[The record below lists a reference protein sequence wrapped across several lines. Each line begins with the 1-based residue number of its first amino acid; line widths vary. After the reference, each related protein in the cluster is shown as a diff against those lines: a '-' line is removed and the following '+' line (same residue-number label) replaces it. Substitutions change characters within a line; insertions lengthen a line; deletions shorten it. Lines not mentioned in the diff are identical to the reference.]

1 MTATC
6 LPFGIALAV
15 WMGAIVSAASAGL
28 TLLPQPGQNY
38 VETAAFN
45 SGHLQGITT
54 NGTNAIYWSFT
65 DKLVKTDTAGNTL
78 SVVDVI
84 DHHGDLTFVTTG
96 VGANKL
102 FVAVNDRVTSPP
114 GEFNVAN
121 PNNPARQWIYE
132 YDANLAFV
140 TRHSVPQALYGAGG
154 IAYHNGKFLVV
165 GGLPTTENRNYVYE
179 YDSAF
184 AHLTTY
190 ELLTG
195 YTDRGIQTA
204 EFAAGQWWFGTYE
217 REGGVRQ
224 LLKFNESLHS
234 YSQYAFEASLGIA
247 GIPDGYFLVGS
258 NRTLANGDVIGRVNL
273 AVADNALGL
282 KIVQIPIPEPNVS
295 VIAASGLLALLAL
308 MCLRQRVLMRQRV
321 REF

>member
-1 MTATC
+1 
-6 LPFGIALAV
+6 LA
-15 WMGAIVSAASAGL
+15 GAIGVLIGAIASVASAGL
-28 TLLPQPGQNY
+28 TLLPKPGQNY
-38 VETAAFN
+38 VETAPFN
-45 SGHLQGITT
+45 SGHLQGIAT

-65 DKLVKTDTAGNTL
+65 NKLVKTDTAGNTL

-96 VGANKL
+96 VGANRL
-102 FVAVNDRVTSPP
+102 YVAVNDRVTSPP

-132 YDANLAFV
+132 YDANLAYIA
-140 TRHSVPQALYGAGG
+140 RHAVPQVTYGAGG
-154 IAYHNGKFLVV
+154 IAYRNGKFLVV
-165 GGLPTTENRNYVYE
+165 GGLATNETKNYVYE

-184 AHLTTY
+184 SHLTTY

-224 LLKFNESLHS
+224 LLKFNDSLNS
-234 YSQYAFEASLGIA
+234 FSQYSFEASLGIA
-247 GIPDGYFLVGS
+247 GLPDEHFLIGT

-273 AVADNALGL
+273 AVADDTLGL
-282 KIVQIPIPEPNVS
+282 KIISITVPEPNVK
-295 VIAASGLLALLAL
+295 VIAAGGLVAIV
-308 MCLRQRVLMRQRV
+308 VLMYMRNR
-321 REF
+321 RPRCGGA